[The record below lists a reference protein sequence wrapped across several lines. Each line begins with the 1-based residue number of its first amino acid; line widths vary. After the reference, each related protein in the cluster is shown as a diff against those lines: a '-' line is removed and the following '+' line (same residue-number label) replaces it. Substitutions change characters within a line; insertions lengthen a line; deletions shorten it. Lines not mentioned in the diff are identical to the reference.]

1 VNPDMKEKFEIS
13 RYRSLGLVANPF
25 ALSDTVSDFDPIDLE
40 VASQTN
46 ALLGTLDAAADAA
59 QAKPIVVFK
68 SPQMPA
74 YYPNRAISRVE
85 RSMATDDSLDVLH
98 AYVLM
103 FMMRL
108 GRVRSTLQIVAER
121 IAFRDFNTTLAL
133 YVERIIA
140 EPDESLI
147 AYQVLGSE
155 ALAAYQARFAENPTD
170 AVADVFG
177 VAKVERRPELAEVTD
192 TRPMDLLSDVEE
204 GDDAPE
210 LDGAIGDAP
219 GTEVILSDEQT
230 PEEDIERAILDYIV
244 EHTKVHL
251 SPVIARALRVYKD
264 RGLVALTAELTI
276 TKAPRKT
283 LSALVRFARI
293 RFRKIVLI
301 YDGFDNW
308 AQTPPEVRSQ
318 ITGTLS
324 ELRWMLESDAVVAIM
339 VERGGVPELEEQFG
353 AGTHVDWDFPGLIAL
368 EESPDALDP
377 QMIDRWLASAAMHG
391 TAPLTVEDPVLS
403 AMLAEAEGSLKAF
416 SLAAGVAI
424 ENAAQRGASALDE
437 EALEAGRAATWE
449 EADSK

>member
-1 VNPDMKEKFEIS
+1 
-13 RYRSLGLVANPF
+13 
-25 ALSDTVSDFDPIDLE
+25 
-40 VASQTN
+40 
-46 ALLGTLDAAADAA
+46 
-59 QAKPIVVFK
+59 
-68 SPQMPA
+68 
-74 YYPNRAISRVE
+74 
-85 RSMATDDSLDVLH
+85 
-98 AYVLM
+98 
-103 FMMRL
+103 MRL

-177 VAKVERRPELAEVTD
+177 VAKVERRPELAEVAD

-230 PEEDIERAILDYIV
+230 PEEDIDRAILDYIV

-308 AQTPPEVRSQ
+308 AQTPSEVRSQ
-318 ITGTLS
+318 ITSTLS